1 MNHVAAP
8 LLPKAGHVET
18 EAILPVTKG
27 QISSVW
33 EHDLSVLENMEF
45 VLAVD
50 YTVVLLIQLTEQRK
64 DKKGELLSGPN
75 LTWI

>member
-18 EAILPVTKG
+18 EAILPVTKS

-33 EHDLSVLENMEF
+33 EHDLSVLEKMEF
-45 VLAVD
+45 VLAVH
-50 YTVVLLIQLTEQRK
+50 YTVVLLIQLTSQ
-64 DKKGELLSGPN
+64 KKIRRENYSAVP
-75 LTWI
+75 I